1 MEPLEFV
8 KNLRKKINEYT
19 NKIGPSLEE
28 SEKDLLEI
36 LPQLLDYIY
45 YIIQNY
51 DIINENKQLDELSS
65 IKDKLLEFLEKK
77 KYSKSE
83 FYILEVGLFDKSSKY
98 LTTLIENLYFYFERY
113 KLELNIKNIYYYLFH
128 LIYYILLIIVNS
140 YDKILFKDKNIKFYL
155 YHIIHFF
162 EKDKKSPEYY
172 YFFYEGAFKFLS
184 KNYNTNINYLFSF
197 NKNVIFKFRETHD
210 IMYIINKFYNQIASK
225 KEKNEDEYN
234 FIGKFRELYS
244 KMMNEIGIYNLEI
257 DSVKN
262 ECENL
267 KNKVKKIND
276 IFSKNNVEC
285 KELKVYQDKI
295 EELLKIIS
303 ENNLNDSHFALMR
316 DNFNCK
322 KQFDIHIDKLLF
334 YAKEWIKCN
343 EELNKDYTE
352 KFSQIINSS
361 SFKELYLSAMKSSY
375 VHYFVKDNGYEKNYN
390 LFLEK
395 YSEEIDKYIIYV
407 PLTRGIKAYVANY
420 FRIALNLN
428 SVELIGSS
436 DNENEIIE
444 VYKSYLL
451 VQLLHESFHFIYRLD
466 KKNTSCREAL
476 SPEKKKLSQ
485 TYKEI
490 GVDLILYLFGTEYI
504 TYFSLSNCKLLNNLD
519 SWKNEGTNFKV
530 FNQVYLLGNEL
541 KGKDEIKD
549 SGIGLK
555 CNISFYE
562 GNSDDSKLCTDAAIR
577 YCF

>member
-98 LTTLIENLYFYFERY
+98 LTTLIENLYFYFEGY

-210 IMYIINKFYNQIASK
+210 IMYIINKFYN
-225 KEKNEDEYN
+225 
-234 FIGKFRELYS
+234 
-244 KMMNEIGIYNLEI
+244 
-257 DSVKN
+257 
-262 ECENL
+262 
-267 KNKVKKIND
+267 
-276 IFSKNNVEC
+276 
-285 KELKVYQDKI
+285 
-295 EELLKIIS
+295 
-303 ENNLNDSHFALMR
+303 
-316 DNFNCK
+316 
-322 KQFDIHIDKLLF
+322 
-334 YAKEWIKCN
+334 
-343 EELNKDYTE
+343 
-352 KFSQIINSS
+352 
-361 SFKELYLSAMKSSY
+361 
-375 VHYFVKDNGYEKNYN
+375 
-390 LFLEK
+390 
-395 YSEEIDKYIIYV
+395 
-407 PLTRGIKAYVANY
+407 
-420 FRIALNLN
+420 
-428 SVELIGSS
+428 
-436 DNENEIIE
+436 
-444 VYKSYLL
+444 
-451 VQLLHESFHFIYRLD
+451 
-466 KKNTSCREAL
+466 
-476 SPEKKKLSQ
+476 
-485 TYKEI
+485 
-490 GVDLILYLFGTEYI
+490 
-504 TYFSLSNCKLLNNLD
+504 
-519 SWKNEGTNFKV
+519 
-530 FNQVYLLGNEL
+530 
-541 KGKDEIKD
+541 
-549 SGIGLK
+549 
-555 CNISFYE
+555 
-562 GNSDDSKLCTDAAIR
+562 
-577 YCF
+577 

>member
-361 SFKELYLSAMKSSY
+361 SFM
-375 VHYFVKDNGYEKNYN
+375 
-390 LFLEK
+390 
-395 YSEEIDKYIIYV
+395 YII
-407 PLTRGIKAYVANY
+407 L
-420 FRIALNLN
+420 
-428 SVELIGSS
+428 
-436 DNENEIIE
+436 
-444 VYKSYLL
+444 
-451 VQLLHESFHFIYRLD
+451 
-466 KKNTSCREAL
+466 
-476 SPEKKKLSQ
+476 
-485 TYKEI
+485 
-490 GVDLILYLFGTEYI
+490 
-504 TYFSLSNCKLLNNLD
+504 
-519 SWKNEGTNFKV
+519 
-530 FNQVYLLGNEL
+530 
-541 KGKDEIKD
+541 
-549 SGIGLK
+549 
-555 CNISFYE
+555 
-562 GNSDDSKLCTDAAIR
+562 
-577 YCF
+577 